1 MTSGDHDPVSTE
13 IQLHQKSRVLEI
25 GFDDGARFRL
35 PVEYLRVFSPAAE
48 ARTARQRG
56 DFLIGK
62 ESVNITRITPV
73 GSYAVQL
80 HFDDG
85 HETGVYAW
93 KTLYELG
100 RDQDKHWPAYLAQ
113 RAQARAAPDAPG
125 ERRVRLLFFA
135 QLATDVGLEAEEVI
149 LPPTVGDV
157 RGLLRWLGERG
168 GAWQRALT
176 APTLTV
182 AINKQF
188 ADPAAM
194 LRHGDE
200 VALVPASLDEQH
212 QGS

>member
-1 MTSGDHDPVSTE
+1 MASVDHDLVPVE

-48 ARTARQRG
+48 VRTARQRG
-56 DFLIGK
+56 EFLTGK
-62 ESVNITRITPV
+62 ESVNIIQITPV
-73 GSYAVQL
+73 GGYAVQL

-100 RDQDKHWPAYLAQ
+100 RDQDKQWPAYLAR
-113 RAQARAAPDAPG
+113 RAQASATPATVGA
-125 ERRVRLLFFA
+125 RRVRLLFFA
-135 QLATDVGLEAEEVI
+135 SLATDVGRDAEEVD
-149 LPPTVGDV
+149 LPTTVGDV
-157 RGLLRWLGERG
+157 RGLLRWLGGRG
-168 GAWQRALT
+168 GAWQRALG

-188 ADPAAM
+188 AEPSSTLKD
-194 LRHGDE
+194 GDE
-200 VALVPASLDEQH
+200 IALVPASAAEH
-212 QGS
+212 QQGG

>member
-1 MTSGDHDPVSTE
+1 MTSGDHDPVPTE

-35 PVEYLRVFSPAAE
+35 PVEYLRAFSPAAE

-56 DFLIGK
+56 DFLAGK

-100 RDQDKHWPAYLAQ
+100 RDQDKHWPAYLAR
-113 RAQARAAPDAPG
+113 RARRARRAPRANL
-125 ERRVRLLFFA
+125 V
-135 QLATDVGLEAEEVI
+135 
-149 LPPTVGDV
+149 
-157 RGLLRWLGERG
+157 LR
-168 GAWQRALT
+168 
-176 APTLTV
+176 
-182 AINKQF
+182 
-188 ADPAAM
+188 PACD
-194 LRHGDE
+194 RCRT
-200 VALVPASLDEQH
+200 
-212 QGS
+212 